1 MALRVVTLTLA
12 LGLGFW
18 SAALSANEE
27 LRQRLEALNAGYT
40 VTAFGEPL
48 MARQALLNFYQERA
62 WAPAWD
68 NADHRQQLFAA
79 IRESAADGLEPR
91 DYHFSPL
98 SEMIDQPL
106 ESLQPSER
114 VDLDLLLSDSFMMLG
129 SHLLEG
135 KVNPESIDAEWLAN
149 RRERLMGPILAE
161 ALASGDFSSHL
172 AALRPAQPG
181 YAALLAARARLLP
194 MLALDW
200 SPLPAG
206 PALKPAV
213 VDDRVPALRQRLVQL
228 GDLGAELAA
237 PVLAIDPVAEDLTGL
252 PDPLPDTDGY
262 RHYDD
267 EVQAAVRRFQARHG
281 LEDDAVVGAE
291 TLAALNVSPAR
302 RLQQVDLN
310 LERWRWLPD
319 QLGDTHVMVN
329 IAGFELRVMARG
341 EERLRK
347 RVIVGRPYRRTPV
360 FSDQIRYLVFNPTW
374 TVPRSLMV
382 KDKLP
387 EIIQDPDYLARLG
400 FTVYDGWGADR
411 QVVDP
416 LTIDW
421 SSLTPRSFPY
431 QLVQEPG
438 PQNAL
443 GQVKFMFPNKFD
455 VYLHDTPARDL
466 FSKTERS
473 FSSGCIRVEDP
484 LTLAAILLADD
495 PAWTPERIQAL
506 VDSSKLTTVTLK
518 KPVPVHLEYW
528 TAWVDEAGQ
537 LQYRKDIYQRDDRLL
552 AALRS
557 PLNPVPAVVA
567 ENPSGAE
574 VQASSQL

>member
-1 MALRVVTLTLA
+1 MAFRTVSVSTFLA
-12 LGLGFW
+12 LGLTLW
-18 SAALSANEE
+18 SSALLASEE
-27 LRQRLEALNAGYT
+27 LRQRLEALNQGHP

-48 MARQALLNFYQERA
+48 MAREALFNFYHERA
-62 WAPAWD
+62 YTPAWD
-68 NADHRQQLFAA
+68 SADHRRQMVAA
-79 IRESAADGLEPR
+79 IARAAEDGLEPN
-91 DYHFSPL
+91 DYHVAPL
-98 SEMIDQPL
+98 RDLLEQPL
-106 ESLQPSER
+106 ESLQPTER
-114 VDLDLLLSDSFMMLG
+114 VDLDLLLSDSFLMLA

-149 RRERLMGPILAE
+149 RRQRLMAPVLTE
-161 ALASGDFSSHL
+161 ALASADLTSQL
-172 AALRPAQPG
+172 AALRPAQAG
-181 YAALLAARARLLP
+181 YAALLAARASLLP
-194 MLALDW
+194 LLTLDW

-206 PALKPAV
+206 PALKPGM
-213 VDDRVPALRQRLVQL
+213 VDDRVPALRQRLVAL
-228 GDLGAELAA
+228 GDLPPEAVSEDTAELA
-237 PVLAIDPVAEDLTGL
+237 VDPVAEDLTGL
-252 PDPLPDTDGY
+252 PAVLPETADA
-262 RHYDD
+262 RLYD
-267 EVQAAVRRFQARHG
+267 EALQASVRRFQARHG
-281 LEDDAVVGAE
+281 LEDDAVVGRD
-291 TLAALNVSPAR
+291 TLSALNVSPGR

-329 IAGFELRVMARG
+329 IAGFEMRVMANG

-374 TVPRSLMV
+374 TVPRKLMV
-382 KDKLP
+382 QDKLP
-387 EIIQDPDYLARLG
+387 EIIADPDYLNRLG

-416 LTIDW
+416 LSIDW
-421 SSLTPRSFPY
+421 TALTPRNFPY

-438 PQNAL
+438 PENAL

-466 FSKTERS
+466 FSQTERS

-495 PAWTPERIQAL
+495 PAWTPERIQQL
-506 VDSSKLTTVTLK
+506 VDSKKLTTVTLK

-528 TAWVDEAGQ
+528 TAWVDEAGH
-537 LQYRKDIYQRDDRLL
+537 LHFRKDIYQRDDRLL
-552 AALRS
+552 LALRT
-557 PLNPVPAVVA
+557 PLNPMPAVVA
-567 ENPSGAE
+567 ENP
-574 VQASSQL
+574 

>member
-27 LRQRLEALNAGYT
+27 LRQRLEALNAGYV

-68 NADHRQQLFAA
+68 NVDDRQQLFAA
-79 IRESAADGLEPR
+79 VRQSAADGLEPR

-98 SEMIDQPL
+98 SELIDQPL

-114 VDLDLLLSDSFMMLG
+114 VDLDLLLSDSFLMLG

-149 RRERLMGPILAE
+149 RRERLMGPVLAE
-161 ALASGDFSSHL
+161 ALASENLGAHL

-181 YAALLAARARLLP
+181 YAALLAARARLMP
-194 MLALDW
+194 MLALPW

-206 PALKPAV
+206 PALKPGME
-213 VDDRVPALRQRLVQL
+213 DDRIPALRERLVVL
-228 GDLGAELAA
+228 GDLAAELSASAVTMA
-237 PVLAIDPVAEDLTGL
+237 PVDPLAEDLTGL
-252 PDPLPDTDGY
+252 PESLPQTPEV
-262 RHYDD
+262 RLYD
-267 EVQAAVRRFQARHG
+267 ETLQAAVRRFQARHG
-281 LEDDAVVGAE
+281 LEDDAVVGRD
-291 TLAALNVSPAR
+291 TLSALNISPER

-329 IAGFELRVMARG
+329 IAGFEMRVMAQG

-374 TVPRSLMV
+374 TVPRKLMV
-382 KDKLP
+382 QDQLP
-387 EIIQDPDYLARLG
+387 QIIQDPDYLQRLG
-400 FTVYDGWGADR
+400 FTVYDGWGANR

-416 LTIDW
+416 QSIDW
-421 SSLTPRSFPY
+421 TSLTARNFPY

-438 PQNAL
+438 PLNAL

-466 FSKTERS
+466 FAKSERS

-506 VDSSKLTTVTLK
+506 VDSRKLATVTLK

-528 TAWVDEAGQ
+528 TAWVDDSDQ
-537 LQYRKDIYQRDDRLL
+537 LQFRKDIYQRDDRLL
-552 AALRS
+552 MALRA
-557 PLNPVPAVVA
+557 PLNPAPAVVA
-567 ENPSGAE
+567 
-574 VQASSQL
+574 QQH

>member
-1 MALRVVTLTLA
+1 MALRMVSVSAFFALA
-12 LGLGFW
+12 LMW
-18 SAALSANEE
+18 SSPAIFASED
-27 LRQRLEALNAGYT
+27 LRQRLEALHGGHP

-48 MARQALLNFYQERA
+48 MARQALLNFYQDRA
-62 WAPAWD
+62 YAPAWD
-68 NADHRQQLFAA
+68 RPEHILQLLTAIQLAA
-79 IRESAADGLEPR
+79 NDGLEPN
-91 DYHFSPL
+91 DYHFAAL
-98 SEMIDQPL
+98 SELLGQPL
-106 ESLQPSER
+106 ETLQPSER
-114 VDLDLLLSDSFMMLG
+114 VDLDLLLSDSFLILG

-149 RRERLMGPILAE
+149 RRQRQMGQILTE
-161 ALASGDFSSHL
+161 ALAAGDLTAQL

-181 YAALLAARARLLP
+181 YAALVAARARLVP
-194 MLALDW
+194 MLTLDW
-200 SPLPAG
+200 PALPAG
-206 PALKPAV
+206 PALKPGV
-213 VDDRVPALRQRLVQL
+213 EDDRIPALRQRLILL

-237 PVLAIDPVAEDLTGL
+237 PAAPIDPVSEDLSGL
-252 PDPLPDTDGY
+252 PDSLPATDEY
-262 RHYDD
+262 RLYDD
-267 EVQAAVRRFQARHG
+267 ELQAAVRRFQARHG
-281 LEDDAVVGAE
+281 LEDDGVVGRD
-291 TLAALNVSPAR
+291 TLVALNMSPAR

-374 TVPRSLMV
+374 TVPRKLMV
-382 KDKLP
+382 QDKLP
-387 EIIQDPDYLARLG
+387 EIIEDPEYLTRLG
-400 FTVYDGWGADR
+400 FTVYDGWGAER

-484 LTLAAILLADD
+484 LTLAAVLLADD
-495 PAWTPERIQAL
+495 PTWTPERIQAL
-506 VDSSKLTTVTLK
+506 VDSNKLTTVTLK

-528 TAWVDEAGQ
+528 TAWVDDAGQ
-537 LQYRKDIYQRDDRLL
+537 LQFRKDIYQRDDRLL

-557 PLNPVPAVVA
+557 PLHPAPAVVA
-567 ENPSGAE
+567 ENP
-574 VQASSQL
+574 